1 MDTKTINRRE
11 FLRIAGLSTAPLA
24 LPGWTPRLAF
34 APPGSAPSG
43 DLLVCVFLRGGMDGL
58 NAVIPHFESEYYNA
72 RKQLSIPEPRAGNDA
87 TSIELDD
94 RFGLHPS
101 LSPLLNPFQAGDLA
115 LVHACGSPDPTH
127 SHFDAMDYMER
138 GTPGEKQIAS
148 GWIARHLLTAPWEN
162 ESPFRAVGIGV
173 GLQASLRGP
182 VPAAALKSVAEFHLP
197 GNPQSVAVLQQT
209 LSSLYEVP
217 AEDQSLFQGLSSQ
230 AATTFE
236 AMDLLAGLDATNYEP
251 SAGAVYPEDEF
262 GRGLSQIALLAK
274 SELGL
279 EIACVDIGGWDTHVQ
294 QGADAGRMPQ
304 LMASVAGGLAAFHQ
318 DMGEKMNDVTVVT
331 MSEFGRRVAENG
343 GGGTDHGH
351 GGVMF
356 VMGGGILGGKVYG
369 EWPGLAPEDLYG
381 PGDLAITTDFRE
393 VLAEIVQKR
402 LLNDRIDEIFPG
414 YRAGGFLGLAS
425 PRES

>member
-1 MDTKTINRRE
+1 MDTKTLNRRE
-11 FLRIAGLSTAPLA
+11 FLRIASLSAAPLA
-24 LPGWTPRLAF
+24 LPGWAPRFAF
-34 APPGSAPSG
+34 APPGSPPSG

-58 NAVIPHFESEYYNA
+58 NAVIPHFESEYYDA
-72 RKQLSIPEPRAGNDA
+72 RINLSIAEPAAGSDA

-94 RFGLHPS
+94 RFSLHPS
-101 LSPLLNPFQAGDLA
+101 LRPLLDPYQAGELA
-115 LVHACGSPDPTH
+115 IVHACGSPDPTH

-162 ESPFRAVGIGV
+162 NSPFRAVGIGV

-182 VPAAALKSVAEFHLP
+182 VSAAALQSVAEFHLP
-197 GNPQSVAVLQQT
+197 GNPRGVAVLQQT
-209 LSSLYEVP
+209 LSSLYQLPV
-217 AEDQSLFQGLSSQ
+217 EDESLFEGLSSQ

-236 AMDLLAGLDATNYEP
+236 AMDLLEGLDPTSYRP
-251 SAGAVYPEDEF
+251 SNGAAYPEDEF
-262 GRGLSQIALLAK
+262 GLGLSQIALLAK

-294 QGADAGRMPQ
+294 QGADDGRMPQ
-304 LMASVAGGLAAFHQ
+304 LMASLASGLAAFHL
-318 DMGEKMNDVTVVT
+318 DMREKMSDVTVVT
-331 MSEFGRRVAENG
+331 MSEFGRRLAENG

-369 EWPGLAPEDLYG
+369 EWPGLASENLYG
-381 PGDLAITTDFRE
+381 PGDLAITTDFRQ
-393 VLAEIVQKR
+393 VLAEIVQVR
-402 LLNDRIDEIFPG
+402 LGNDRIDEVFPG
-414 YRAGGFLGLAS
+414 YRAGGFLGLAN

>member
-1 MDTKTINRRE
+1 MDTKTLNRRE

-24 LPGWTPRLAF
+24 LPGWAPRLAF

-58 NAVIPHFESEYYNA
+58 NAVIPHFESEYYGA
-72 RKQLSIPEPRAGNDA
+72 RANLSITEPRAGNDVS
-87 TSIELDD
+87 SIELDD
-94 RFGLHPS
+94 RFSLHPS
-101 LSPLLNPFQAGDLA
+101 LRPLLDPFQAGELA
-115 LVHACGSPDPTH
+115 IVHACGSPDPTH

-162 ESPFRAVGIGV
+162 ESPFRAIGVGV

-182 VPAAALKSVAEFHLP
+182 VPATALQSVAEFHLP
-197 GNPQSVAVLQQT
+197 GNPQGVAVLQQT
-209 LSSLYEVP
+209 LSSLYELP
-217 AEDQSLFQGLSSQ
+217 ERDESLFQELSSQ

-236 AMDLLAGLDATNYEP
+236 AMDLLAGLDPAGYQP
-251 SAGAVYPEDEF
+251 SGGADYPEDDF

-279 EIACVDIGGWDTHVQ
+279 EIACIDIGGWDTHIQ
-294 QGADAGRMPQ
+294 QGAEEGRMPQ
-304 LMASVAGGLAAFHQ
+304 LMASVAGGLAAFHR
-318 DMGEKMNDVTVVT
+318 DMGEKMKDATVVT

-369 EWPGLAPEDLYG
+369 EWPGLAPDNLYG

-393 VLAEIVQKR
+393 VLAEIVLKR
-402 LLNDRIDEIFPG
+402 LKNNRIDEVFPG
-414 YRAGGFLGLAS
+414 YRVGGFLGLAN
-425 PRES
+425 PRNS

>member
-1 MDTKTINRRE
+1 METETLNRRE

-34 APPGSAPSG
+34 APPGSPPSG

-58 NAVIPHFESEYYNA
+58 NAVIPHFESEYYDA
-72 RKQLSIPEPRAGNDA
+72 RANLSIREPRAGNDA
-87 TSIELDD
+87 TSIRLDD
-94 RFGLHPS
+94 RFSLHPS
-101 LSPLLNPFQAGDLA
+101 LSPLLEPFQAGDLA
-115 LVHACGSPDPTH
+115 IVHACGSPDPTH

-182 VPAAALKSVAEFHLP
+182 IPAAALKSVAEFHLP
-197 GNPQSVAVLQQT
+197 GNPQGVAVLQQT
-209 LSSLYEVP
+209 LSSLYELP

-236 AMDLLAGLDATNYEP
+236 AIDLLAKLDPANYRP
-251 SAGAVYPEDEF
+251 SGGAAYPEDEF

-279 EIACVDIGGWDTHVQ
+279 EIACIDLGGWDTHVQ
-294 QGADAGRMPQ
+294 QGAEEGRMPQ

-318 DMGEKMNDVTVVT
+318 DMGTKMNDVTVVT

-369 EWPGLAPEDLYG
+369 EWPGLAPENLYG

-393 VLAEIVQKR
+393 VLAEIVQVR
-402 LLNDRIDEIFPG
+402 LKNDRIDEIFPG

-425 PRES
+425 PRDN

>member
-1 MDTKTINRRE
+1 MDTKTLNRRE

-24 LPGWTPRLAF
+24 LPGWAPRLAF
-34 APPGSAPSG
+34 APPGSPPSG
-43 DLLVCVFLRGGMDGL
+43 DLLICVFLRGGMDGL
-58 NAVIPHFESEYYNA
+58 NAVIPHFEAEYYDARANLSIAEPNA
-72 RKQLSIPEPRAGNDA
+72 RNGT
-87 TSIELDD
+87 TSIELDH
-94 RFGLHPS
+94 RFSLHPS
-101 LSPLLNPFQAGDLA
+101 LRPLLDPYQAGELA
-115 LVHACGSPDPTH
+115 IVHACGSPDPTH

-138 GTPGEKQIAS
+138 GTPGEKRIAS

-162 ESPFRAVGIGV
+162 ESPFRAIGIGV

-182 VPAAALKSVAEFHLP
+182 VSAAALQSVAEFHLP
-197 GNPQSVAVLQQT
+197 GNPQGVAVLQQT
-209 LSSLYEVP
+209 LSSLYELP

-236 AMDLLAGLDATNYEP
+236 AMDLLAGLDPASYQP
-251 SAGAVYPEDEF
+251 SGGAKYPEDEF
-262 GRGLSQIALLAK
+262 GQGLSQIALLAK

-279 EIACVDIGGWDTHVQ
+279 EIACIDIGGWDTHVQ
-294 QGADAGRMPQ
+294 QGADQGRMPQ
-304 LMASVAGGLAAFHQ
+304 LMASFASGLAAFHQ
-318 DMGEKMNDVTVVT
+318 DMGEKMKDLTVVT
-331 MSEFGRRVAENG
+331 MSEFGRRLTENG

-369 EWPGLAPEDLYG
+369 EWPSLAPENLYG

-402 LLNDRIDEIFPG
+402 LKNDRVDELFPG
-414 YRAGGFLGLAS
+414 YRAGGFLGLAKQRS
-425 PRES
+425 

>member
-1 MDTKTINRRE
+1 METETLNRRE

-24 LPGWTPRLAF
+24 VPGWTPRLAF
-34 APPGSAPSG
+34 APPGSPPSG

-58 NAVIPHFESEYYNA
+58 NAVIPHFESEYYDA
-72 RKQLSIPEPRAGNDA
+72 RAKLSIREPRAGNDA
-87 TSIELDD
+87 TSIRLDD
-94 RFGLHPS
+94 RFSLHPS
-101 LSPLLNPFQAGDLA
+101 LSPLLELFQAGDLA
-115 LVHACGSPDPTH
+115 IVHACGSPDPTH

-162 ESPFRAVGIGV
+162 ESPFRAIGIGV

-182 VPAAALKSVAEFHLP
+182 IPAAALKSVAEFHLP
-197 GNPQSVAVLQQT
+197 GNPRGVAVLQQT
-209 LSSLYEVP
+209 LSSLYELP

-236 AMDLLAGLDATNYEP
+236 AIDLLAKIDPTNYRP
-251 SAGAVYPEDEF
+251 SGGAAYPEDEF

-279 EIACVDIGGWDTHVQ
+279 EIACIDLGGWDTHVQ
-294 QGADAGRMPQ
+294 QGAEEGRMPQ

-318 DMGEKMNDVTVVT
+318 DLGAKMNDVTVVT

-369 EWPGLAPEDLYG
+369 EWPGLAPENLYG

-393 VLAEIVQKR
+393 VLAEIVQVR
-402 LLNDRIDEIFPG
+402 LKNDRIDEIFPG

-425 PRES
+425 PRNN

>member
-1 MDTKTINRRE
+1 MQTKTLNRRE

-24 LPGWTPRLAF
+24 VPGWTPRLAF

-58 NAVIPHFESEYYNA
+58 NAVIPHFESEYYDA
-72 RKQLSIPEPRAGNDA
+72 RKQLSIPEPSVGNDA

-94 RFGLHPS
+94 RFSLHPS
-101 LSPLLNPFQAGDLA
+101 LSPLLDPYQAGDLA
-115 LVHACGSPDPTH
+115 IVHACGSPDPTH

-162 ESPFRAVGIGV
+162 ESPFRAIGIGV

-197 GNPQSVAVLQQT
+197 GNQEGVAVLQQT
-209 LSSLYEVP
+209 LSSLYEIP

-236 AMDLLAGLDATNYEP
+236 AMDLLAGLDPDRYEP
-251 SAGAVYPEDEF
+251 SSGAAYPEDEF
-262 GRGLSQIALLAK
+262 GQGLSQIALLAK

-294 QGADAGRMPQ
+294 QGAEEGRMPQ
-304 LMASVAGGLAAFHQ
+304 LMASVAGGLAAFYQ
-318 DMGEKMNDVTVVT
+318 DMGAKMNEVTVVT

-402 LLNDRIDEIFPG
+402 LMNDRIDEIFPG

-425 PRES
+425 PRSS